1 MPEIQNRNPQTKY
14 HSCYSAKPTHRAH
27 PTTEPSPN
35 PVPAPQHSTPLKMAA
50 FAPSLTLTLSTF
62 RPALATARPSL
73 SATPRHTPARMQT
86 TPPPTESDDSDSGDG
101 FMGESDFNEAVG
113 VPLPP
118 DMSASEL
125 QFIKDAVDDDDRFDR
140 LKVIAKRK
148 NDIRLQA
155 RRDTGQPQVRQVGSY
170 LDNLK

>member
-1 MPEIQNRNPQTKY
+1 M
-14 HSCYSAKPTHRAH
+14 SACCSTVNLFFPDFRPPVDLAISQ
-27 PTTEPSPN
+27 PFPSPF
-35 PVPAPQHSTPLKMAA
+35 PAQPSPPLNMVA
-50 FAPSLTLTLSTF
+50 FASSFTLTISTF
-62 RPALATARPSL
+62 RPALATARPSP
-73 SATPRHTPARMQT
+73 AVTPCRSPARMQT
-86 TPPPTESDDSDSGDG
+86 THTPTESDDSDSGDG

-140 LKVIAKRK
+140 LKVVAKRK